1 MLVGSYS
8 FAAELA
14 PPSRRTEALGLYGLA
29 SAIPAI
35 LFVPAGPWMLAGVGP
50 AATAI
55 LAALLALAGLAGLS
69 ALPARAADP
78 GDGDHRR
85 SLPDLRLAAWPAVA
99 LAIGAVATGVTITF
113 LPVAHPEL
121 SPALVMV
128 ALLIGNLSSACARWA
143 SGRPIDRRG
152 PTAAV
157 TGGVMA
163 AVFGMLCLSRTGGV
177 AVIAGTAIVGC
188 AFGILQSATLAQL
201 LGRAR
206 PSEIDGAGALWN
218 GAYDAGFGV
227 GGLAFGGLA
236 TRLNYGASFTVTALG
251 LTILACLIFWRFEA
265 RDGNK

>member
-1 MLVGSYS
+1 
-8 FAAELA
+8 
-14 PPSRRTEALGLYGLA
+14 
-29 SAIPAI
+29 
-35 LFVPAGPWMLAGVGP
+35 MLAGVGP